1 MSEVPQQSAADAPTD
16 APSNA
21 PSRDPFAVPGSGADA
36 TPPTDVADDSQPAES
51 GDVVADA
58 AGADAAGDSEL
69 IDLTGDSAEADASAA
84 DAGEEAG
91 DEPAVAVD
99 ESAEDESAE
108 EDEDDPVTQLRESL
122 RTALGDWYVVHSYAG
137 YENRVKTN
145 IESRTSSM
153 NMEDYIFQV
162 EVPTEEVVEIKNNQ
176 RKNVKRNKFPGY
188 VLVRMDLNDTS
199 WGTVRNTPGVTGF
212 VGHGHAPTPL
222 TIDEV
227 VAILAPKPEKKAGSG
242 GGAAPTE
249 VRVLDFSAG
258 DSVTIIGEHA
268 FAGLLATI
276 DEVHPDSK
284 RVKAFVEIFGRET
297 PVELEFS
304 NIQKN

>member
-1 MSEVPQQSAADAPTD
+1 VSEVPQQSAAETPADALST
-16 APSNA
+16 S

-36 TPPTDVADDSQPAES
+36 AES
-51 GDVVADA
+51 TDAAQDAPAVAADDA
-58 AGADAAGDSEL
+58 AGAAGAEDAGL
-69 IDLTGDSAEADASAA
+69 IDLTDDAPEAGAADPVEAEAEAPVTA
-84 DAGEEAG
+84 DE
-91 DEPAVAVD
+91 VL
-99 ESAEDESAE
+99 ED
-108 EDEDDPVTQLRESL
+108 EDEDDPIAQLRESL
-122 RTALGDWYVVHSYAG
+122 RTGLGDWYVVHSYAG

-188 VLVRMDLNDTS
+188 VLVRMDLNETS

-212 VGHGHAPTPL
+212 VGHGHQPTPL

-227 VAILAPKPEKKAGSG
+227 LAILAPKPEKKAGAG
-242 GGAAPTE
+242 AGGAAPTE

>member
-1 MSEVPQQSAADAPTD
+1 MSTYKRMPIQFERGEGIWLWDSEDRQYLDALSGIAVCGLGHAHPAVTRAIAEQAGRLVHTSNLYGIALQEQLADRLSEVSGMDRVFFSTSGAEANEAAIKIARLYGHSRGIDNPAIIVTDRSFHGRTMATLSATGNRKVQAGFEPL
-16 APSNA
+16 
-21 PSRDPFAVPGSGADA
+21 VPGFVRVPYNDLDA
-36 TPPTDVADDSQPAES
+36 IRTVA
-51 GDVVADA
+51 
-58 AGADAAGDSEL
+58 
-69 IDLTGDSAEADASAA
+69 
-84 DAGEEAG
+84 
-91 DEPAVAVD
+91 
-99 ESAEDESAE
+99 
-108 EDEDDPVTQLRESL
+108 
-122 RTALGDWYVVHSYAG
+122 
-137 YENRVKTN
+137 EN
-145 IESRTSSM
+145 S
-153 NMEDYIFQV
+153 
-162 EVPTEEVVEIKNNQ
+162 
-176 RKNVKRNKFPGY
+176 
-188 VLVRMDLNDTS
+188 
-199 WGTVRNTPGVTGF
+199 
-212 VGHGHAPTPL
+212 
-222 TIDEV
+222 DEV